1 MQAADEQRREAN
13 SRCERAAVRA
23 AGSFARTRDGYA
35 GDVLWI
41 ILLIA
46 LIAIFGLGSV
56 LEAAFVTLLV
66 IAAVVIV
73 VGLAI
78 ARLIGK

>member
-1 MQAADEQRREAN
+1 MSE
-13 SRCERAAVRA
+13 SP
-23 AGSFARTRDGYA
+23 AGSYSH
-35 GDVLWI
+35 VLWL

-66 IAAVVIV
+66 IAAVVV
-73 VGLAI
+73 VVALAI
-78 ARLIGK
+78 ARLLGR

>member
-1 MQAADEQRREAN
+1 M
-13 SRCERAAVRA
+13 
-23 AGSFARTRDGYA
+23 
-35 GDVLWI
+35 LWL

>member
-1 MQAADEQRREAN
+1 M
-13 SRCERAAVRA
+13 
-23 AGSFARTRDGYA
+23 
-35 GDVLWI
+35 LWL

-56 LEAAFVTLLV
+56 LEAAFWTLLL
-66 IAAVVIV
+66 IAAVVVV

-78 ARLIGK
+78 GRVVGR